1 VGHIKKRMSSIY
13 NYTAFGLNFQSEF
26 EIPEFIISDNKP
38 EVFLKRGEVPK
49 DLIEK
54 NSQGVRYQSNKNEFL
69 LNVDNV
75 ARFYVKNGNEIIVGT
90 EKEQV
95 DKEIRLFL
103 LGSALGALF
112 IQRGLLPIHGS
123 AVKFGNRATIFT
135 GQSGVGKSSIA
146 SFFLQKGFQVLTDDI
161 CVINENLELNPGFPK
176 MKLWHD
182 VVENLNLKKENLS
195 KVRDDMQK
203 YHLPIENQFY
213 SKSIKPERLIII
225 QTQNS
230 KSFEIE
236 ELFGIK
242 KFNAIKNN
250 TYRYRFVG
258 GLEKRLEHFKILNKL
273 LPEIKV
279 YRVSRPQ
286 YPIML
291 KEFADFLTKELSL
304 DV

>member
-1 VGHIKKRMSSIY
+1 MKLLY

-26 EIPEFIISDNKP
+26 EIPEFISFDNKP
-38 EVFLKRGEVPK
+38 DVYLKLGKAPK
-49 DLIEK
+49 DLTDK
-54 NSQGVRYQSNKNEFL
+54 TNLGVRYQTNKNEFL
-69 LNVDNV
+69 LDVDKV
-75 ARFYVKNGNEIIVGT
+75 ARYYVKNGNEIIVDT
-90 EKEQV
+90 KKKQV

-103 LGSALGALF
+103 LGSAFGALF

-123 AVKFGNRATIFT
+123 AVKFGNRATMFT

-146 SFFLQKGFQVLTDDI
+146 SFFMQKGFQVLTDDI

-182 VVENLNLKKENLS
+182 MVENLNLKKENLS

-213 SKSIKPERLIII
+213 SKPIKPERLILI
-225 QTQNS
+225 QTKNS
-230 KSFEIE
+230 TSFEIE
-236 ELFGIK
+236 ELSGIK

-258 GLEKRLEHFKILNKL
+258 GLEKRSEHFKILNNL

-279 YRVSRPQ
+279 YRISRPQ
-286 YPIML
+286 SPIML
-291 KEFADFLTKELSL
+291 KEFSDFLIKELNL